1 MLGKLTKK
9 FIQEYKFFRKIINNL
24 NVIIYYNEMHKDGT
38 LKMLWANNQVPK
50 IMGYTLKERMEMEPN
65 YYKEKYHPDDYVT
78 IIPQMKNFFF
88 KENMDN
94 SAYLYRVKHKDGKW
108 HWIYSTGRVVERN
121 KEKGYARGFCIA
133 IDMTDKIVENE
144 DRLQVLLKENARLKN
159 QLELSKLTHA
169 EKQIIIE
176 LTKGKTTCEI
186 ANELNRS
193 YETINNHKRNIFN
206 KLEIHKLT
214 DLVAF
219 AKEYGL
225 A

>member
-24 NVIIYYNEMHKDGT
+24 NVIIYYNEMRKDGT
-38 LKMLWANNQVPK
+38 LKLLWANSQVPK

-65 YYKEKYHPDDYVT
+65 YYKEKYHPDDYPT
-78 IIPQMKNFFF
+78 IFPQMQSFFF
-88 KENMDN
+88 EKNKN
-94 SAYLYRVKHKDGKW
+94 AKAFLYRVKHKDGNW

-159 QLELSKLTHA
+159 QLELAKLTHA
-169 EKQIIIE
+169 EKQIIVQ
-176 LTKGKTTCEI
+176 LTNGKTTQEI
-186 ANELNRS
+186 AELLNRS
-193 YETINNHKRNIFN
+193 YETINNHKRHIFQ

-219 AKEYGL
+219 AKESGL
-225 A
+225 S

>member
-24 NVIIYYNEMHKDGT
+24 NVIIYYNEMRKDGT
-38 LKMLWANNQVPK
+38 LKLLWANSQVPK

-65 YYKEKYHPDDYVT
+65 YYKEKYHPDDYPT
-78 IIPQMKNFFF
+78 IVPQMWSFFF
-88 KENMDN
+88 KKTKHTK
-94 SAYLYRVKHKDGKW
+94 AFLYRVKHKDGNW
-108 HWIYSTGRVVERN
+108 HWLYSTGRVVERN
-121 KEKGYARGFCIA
+121 KEKGYARGFCLA

-159 QLELSKLTHA
+159 KLELSKLTPA
-169 EKQIIIE
+169 EKQIIVE
-176 LTKGKTTCEI
+176 LTKGKSTQEI
-186 ANELNRS
+186 AELLNRS
-193 YETINNHKRNIFN
+193 YQTINNHKRHIFK

-219 AKEYGL
+219 AKESGL
-225 A
+225 S